1 MLKVF
6 ESSYKII
13 WASGKKEKL
22 YYSGFVRSIPILSEE
37 NLGEEVW
44 DIKEFE
50 EAYDF
55 FNKHSGFYKYFST
68 VSLFNKPVIYT
79 PEEKYITVKNFEP
92 FKVIKSYEDVT
103 DKISIKDLANDLK
116 ADDFC
121 RFLRD
126 RQVNFDLELTK

>member
-13 WASGKKEKL
+13 WANGKKEKL
-22 YYSGFVRSIPILSEE
+22 YFSGLVRSIPILSEE
-37 NLGEEVW
+37 ALNEEVW
-44 DIKEFE
+44 DIKDFV
-50 EAYDF
+50 EAFDFFHEHPGFYAYHATLSF
-55 FNKHSGFYKYFST
+55 FNK
-68 VSLFNKPVIYT
+68 LIIEM
-79 PEEKYITVKNFEP
+79 PEGRCMTVKNFKP
-92 FKVIKSYEDVT
+92 FKVIKTYEDVT
-103 DKISIKDLANDLK
+103 NKVTIKELANDLK